1 MEYRKLSAVE
11 ELCLE
16 EQARKGYDYLCF
28 RVRQGLSAQEKES
41 FWAIANN
48 AALIF
53 FLERSELKFCSVEEV
68 LEKYSLEE
76 IAERADRYQQRECG
90 DKIEEKDEDR
100 RKD

>member
-11 ELCLE
+11 ELCLG

-28 RVRQGLSAQEKES
+28 RVGQGLSAQEKEN

-53 FLERSELKFCSVEEV
+53 FLERSERKFYSVEEV

-90 DKIEEKDEDR
+90 DKIGEKDEDQ
-100 RKD
+100 RKN

>member
-1 MEYRKLSAVE
+1 MAYRKLSAVE

-28 RVRQGLSAQEKES
+28 RVGQGLSAQEKEN

-68 LEKYSLEE
+68 LDKYSLEE
-76 IAERADRYQQRECG
+76 IAQKAERYQQRECG
-90 DKIEEKDEDR
+90 DKIEKKDEDR
-100 RKD
+100 RKN

>member
-1 MEYRKLSAVE
+1 M
-11 ELCLE
+11 
-16 EQARKGYDYLCF
+16 
-28 RVRQGLSAQEKES
+28 SAQEKEN

-53 FLERSELKFCSVEEV
+53 FLERSERKFCSVEEV

-76 IAERADRYQQRECG
+76 IAQKAERYQQRECG
-90 DKIEEKDEDR
+90 DKTGEKDEDR

>member
-1 MEYRKLSAVE
+1 MAYRKLSAVE

-28 RVRQGLSAQEKES
+28 RVAQEKEN

-53 FLERSELKFCSVEEV
+53 FLERSERKFYFVEEV

-76 IAERADRYQQRECG
+76 IAQKAERYQQKECG

>member
-16 EQARKGYDYLCF
+16 EQARRGYYYLCF
-28 RVRQGLSAQEKES
+28 RVGQELSAQEKES

-53 FLERSELKFCSVEEV
+53 FFERSELKFCSVEEV

-76 IAERADRYQQRECG
+76 IAEKAYRYQQRGCSE
-90 DKIEEKDEDR
+90 KTEEKDEH
-100 RKD
+100 

>member
-16 EQARKGYDYLCF
+16 EQARKGYDYF
-28 RVRQGLSAQEKES
+28 RVRQGLSAQEKEN

-53 FLERSELKFCSVEEV
+53 FLERSERKFCSVEEV

>member
-1 MEYRKLSAVE
+1 MLGRAG
-11 ELCLE
+11 
-16 EQARKGYDYLCF
+16 RKGYDYLCF
-28 RVRQGLSAQEKES
+28 SGWSRLTAQEKEN

-53 FLERSELKFCSVEEV
+53 FLERSERKFYSVEEV

-76 IAERADRYQQRECG
+76 IAQKAERYQQKECG

>member
-1 MEYRKLSAVE
+1 ME

-28 RVRQGLSAQEKES
+28 RVGQGLSAQEKES

-76 IAERADRYQQRECG
+76 IAERLKRTGKFFRIVRFSPTQ
-90 DKIEEKDEDR
+90 EKVFPG
-100 RKD
+100 K

>member
-1 MEYRKLSAVE
+1 MECRKLSAVE

-28 RVRQGLSAQEKES
+28 RVGQGLSAQEKEN

-48 AALIF
+48 AALI
-53 FLERSELKFCSVEEV
+53 LERSERKFCSVEEV

-76 IAERADRYQQRECG
+76 IAQKAERYQQRECG
-90 DKIEEKDEDR
+90 DKTGEKDEDR

>member
-1 MEYRKLSAVE
+1 MAYRKLSAVE
-11 ELCLE
+11 ELCLG

-53 FLERSELKFCSVEEV
+53 FWKGQNEILFCGRSAG
-68 LEKYSLEE
+68 E
-76 IAERADRYQQRECG
+76 I
-90 DKIEEKDEDR
+90 
-100 RKD
+100 

>member
-1 MEYRKLSAVE
+1 MAYRKLSAVE
-11 ELCLE
+11 ELCLG

-28 RVRQGLSAQEKES
+28 RVGQGLSAQEN

-53 FLERSELKFCSVEEV
+53 FLERSERKFYSVEEV

-76 IAERADRYQQRECG
+76 IAQKAERYQQRECG
-90 DKIEEKDEDR
+90 DKTEEKDEN
-100 RKD
+100 

>member
-1 MEYRKLSAVE
+1 MAYRKLSAVE
-11 ELCLE
+11 ELCLG

-28 RVRQGLSAQEKES
+28 RVGQGLSAQEKEN

-53 FLERSELKFCSVEEV
+53 FLERSERKFYSVEEV

-76 IAERADRYQQRECG
+76 IAQKAERYQQRECG
-90 DKIEEKDEDR
+90 DKTEKKDEDR